1 METRAESVDQIV
13 GWMKRKVQEAGAV
26 GVVFGLSGG
35 LDSAVVAALA
45 VRAFGKSALGL
56 IMPCYSEAEDVSH
69 GELVA
74 QAFKLPYKIIDL
86 GPVYDLL
93 IETMTRAMPDDG
105 DAAEMARL
113 NLKPR
118 LRMATLYY
126 VAACHNCLVLGTG
139 NKSEIMT
146 GYFTK
151 YGDGGVDLEP
161 IGHLLKSQVKELAY
175 YLHVPEDI
183 ILKAPSAGLA
193 AGQTDEKELGL
204 KYAELDHYLQTGQ
217 ADPAIKERIEY
228 LRKKSEHKR
237 FPPPTPLDA

>member
-13 GWMKRKVQEAGAV
+13 GWMKRESPGGRCGWGCLWPV
-26 GVVFGLSGG
+26 GW

-175 YLHVPEDI
+175 YLHV
-183 ILKAPSAGLA
+183 LKTS
-193 AGQTDEKELGL
+193 
-204 KYAELDHYLQTGQ
+204 
-217 ADPAIKERIEY
+217 
-228 LRKKSEHKR
+228 S
-237 FPPPTPLDA
+237 